1 MAATSL
7 SERLTQDMKA
17 AMKAGDKATLGV
29 VRRAIAAMQ
38 NARIEKREDL
48 DEQDEVRI
56 IRGIV
61 KQHRES
67 IEQFRAGDREDLAAK
82 EEAELAILVVYL
94 PPQMDES
101 AVDAIVA
108 QVIVAEGAE
117 GPKDMGRVM
126 KGVMART
133 GGQADGSVVSALVKK
148 RLGA

>member
-1 MAATSL
+1 MADMSL

-48 DEQDEVRI
+48 DEQDGIRI

-82 EEAELAILVVYL
+82 EVAELAILVVYL
-94 PPQMDES
+94 PPQMDEG
-101 AVDAIVA
+101 AVDAIVV

-133 GGQADGSVVSALVKK
+133 RGQADGSVVSALVKK
-148 RLGA
+148 RLGG